1 MAELLE
7 EIKKLSRA
15 EQLALADQIIA
26 LADEEFKAELVRRA
40 QEMIKNP
47 SMSYSLEEVENHLLA
62 QDEVPV
68 A

>member
-7 EIKKLSRA
+7 EIKKLSRV
-15 EQLALADQIIA
+15 EQLALAEQIVA

-47 SMSYSLEEVENHLLA
+47 SSGYSLEEVEAHLLA